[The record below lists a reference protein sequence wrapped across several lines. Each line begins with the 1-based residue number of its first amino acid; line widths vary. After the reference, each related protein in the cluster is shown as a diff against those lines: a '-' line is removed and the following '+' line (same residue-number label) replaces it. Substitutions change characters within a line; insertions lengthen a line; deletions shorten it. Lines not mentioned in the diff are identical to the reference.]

1 MSSIPDG
8 TNPDTPLGTAEAV
21 NLLLNRDNT
30 PSQAS
35 EEVQESED
43 TPTEEVSAEES
54 EAEEEVEVEEQSAD
68 TEEEEESEQY
78 DEESEEEEVAVYLAK
93 VDGEEVEVTVDDL
106 LKSYQLEQTA
116 QKRLR
121 EVAEDRKK
129 VSSEAQQVEAER
141 KYYAENLALLQDA
154 LKQYQT
160 GNRTEQQWADLYQK
174 DPIAYMKAKEDVRD
188 KEAKLQALQ
197 QEQLALQQR
206 QVETEQVKLLERIP
220 EWKDTEVA
228 NKERSDIVTYAKRFG
243 FSEQEI
249 AATND
254 SRVVDLLRRAYLYD
268 ALQSRKP
275 TATKKVKKAPKMVKS
290 GKPKGKVDT
299 KQIAKKKAFEQLAK
313 SGRKE
318 DAISYLLTK

>member
-8 TNPDTPLGTAEAV
+8 TNTNAALDTNDAI

-30 PSQAS
+30 PNQAS
-35 EEVQESED
+35 ENIQESED
-43 TPTEEVSAEES
+43 TQEVSAEET
-54 EAEEEVEVEEQSAD
+54 EVENEVAVNDQATDED
-68 TEEEEESEQY
+68 MDEESEQY
-78 DEESEEEEVAVYLAK
+78 DEETDEEEIAVYLAK
-93 VDGEEVEVTVDDL
+93 VDGEEVEVSADDL
-106 LKSYQLEQTA
+106 IKSYQLEATA

-121 EVAEDRKK
+121 EAAEERKK
-129 VSSEAQQVEAER
+129 IQTDVQQVEAER
-141 KYYAENLALLQDA
+141 KYYAENLALLQNA
-154 LKQYQT
+154 LSQT
-160 GNRTEQQWADLYQK
+160 EQGNRTEADWAELYQR

-188 KEAKLQALQ
+188 KQSKVQALQ

-220 EWKDTEVA
+220 AWKDPELA
-228 NKERSDIVTYAKRFG
+228 NKERANIVTYAKRFG
-243 FSEQEI
+243 FTEQEV

-268 ALQSRKP
+268 ALQDRKP
-275 TATKKVKKAPKMVKS
+275 SATKKVKNAPKMLKS
-290 GKPKGKVDT
+290 GQPKSKVNVSQQNRQT
-299 KQIAKKKAFEQLAK
+299 AFDKLAK

>member
-8 TNPDTPLGTAEAV
+8 TNTNAALDTNDAI

-30 PSQAS
+30 PNQAS
-35 EEVQESED
+35 ENIQESED
-43 TPTEEVSAEES
+43 TQEVSAEET
-54 EAEEEVEVEEQSAD
+54 EVENEVAVNDQATEEEVD
-68 TEEEEESEQY
+68 EESEQY
-78 DEESEEEEVAVYLAK
+78 DEETDEEEIAVYLAK
-93 VDGEEVEVTVDDL
+93 VDGEEVEVSADDL
-106 LKSYQLEQTA
+106 IKSYQLEATA

-121 EVAEDRKK
+121 EAAEERKK
-129 VSSEAQQVEAER
+129 IQTDSQQVEAER
-141 KYYAENLALLQDA
+141 KYYAENLALLQNA
-154 LKQYQT
+154 LSQT
-160 GNRTEQQWADLYQK
+160 EQGNRTEADWAELYQR

-188 KEAKLQALQ
+188 KQSKVQALQ

-220 EWKDTEVA
+220 AWKDPEVA
-228 NKERSDIVTYAKRFG
+228 NKERANIVTYAKRFG
-243 FSEQEI
+243 FTEQEV

-268 ALQSRKP
+268 ALQDRKP
-275 TATKKVKKAPKMVKS
+275 TATKKVKKAPKMLKS
-290 GKPKGKVDT
+290 GQPKSKVNVSHQNRQT
-299 KQIAKKKAFEQLAK
+299 AFDKLAK

>member
-1 MSSIPDG
+1 MSSIPEG
-8 TNPDTPLGTAEAV
+8 TNPDAPLGTKEAV
-21 NLLLNRDNT
+21 NLLLNRDTT

-35 EEVQESED
+35 EDVQESED
-43 TPTEEVSAEES
+43 TPIEEVSTEET
-54 EAEEEVEVEEQSAD
+54 EVEEEEEVEEQSAD
-68 TEEEEESEQY
+68 DETEEEGEQY

-121 EVAEDRKK
+121 DVAEDRKK

-160 GNRTEQQWADLYQK
+160 GGKTDAEWQELYQR
-174 DPIAYMKAKEDVRD
+174 DPIAYMKAKEDARD
-188 KEAKLQALQ
+188 QELRIQTLQ
-197 QEQLALQQR
+197 QEQLAVQQR
-206 QVETEQVKLLERIP
+206 QIEAEQVKLLERIP
-220 EWKDTEVA
+220 EGKDSEDA
-228 NKERSDIVTYAKRFG
+228 RRERSNIVTYAKRFG

-299 KQIAKKKAFEQLAK
+299 KAIAKKKAFEQLAK

>member
-8 TNPDTPLGTAEAV
+8 TNTNAALDTNDAI

-30 PSQAS
+30 PNQAS
-35 EEVQESED
+35 ENIQESED
-43 TPTEEVSAEES
+43 TQEVSAEET
-54 EAEEEVEVEEQSAD
+54 EVENEVAVDDQATDEEVD
-68 TEEEEESEQY
+68 EESEQY
-78 DEESEEEEVAVYLAK
+78 DEETDEEEVAVYLAK
-93 VDGEEVEVTVDDL
+93 VDGEEVEVSADDL
-106 LKSYQLEQTA
+106 IKSYQLEATA

-121 EVAEDRKK
+121 EAAEERKK
-129 VSSEAQQVEAER
+129 IQTDAQQVEAER
-141 KYYAENLALLQDA
+141 KYYAENLALLQNA
-154 LKQYQT
+154 LSQT
-160 GNRTEQQWADLYQK
+160 EQGNRTEAEWAELYQR

-188 KEAKLQALQ
+188 KQSKVQALQ

-220 EWKDTEVA
+220 AWKDPEVA
-228 NKERSDIVTYAKRFG
+228 NKERANIVTYAKRFG
-243 FSEQEI
+243 FTEQEV

-268 ALQSRKP
+268 ALQDRKP
-275 TATKKVKKAPKMVKS
+275 TATKKVKKAPKMLKS
-290 GKPKGKVDT
+290 GQPKSKVNVSQQNRQT
-299 KQIAKKKAFEQLAK
+299 AFDKLAK

>member
-8 TNPDTPLGTAEAV
+8 TNTNALDTNDAI

-30 PSQAS
+30 PNQAS
-35 EEVQESED
+35 ENIQESED
-43 TPTEEVSAEES
+43 TQEVSAEET
-54 EAEEEVEVEEQSAD
+54 EVENEVAVDDQATDEEVD
-68 TEEEEESEQY
+68 EESEQY
-78 DEESEEEEVAVYLAK
+78 DEETDEEEVAVYLAK
-93 VDGEEVEVTVDDL
+93 VDGEEVEVSADDL
-106 LKSYQLEQTA
+106 IKSYQLEATA

-121 EVAEDRKK
+121 EAAEERKK
-129 VSSEAQQVEAER
+129 IQTDAQQVEAER
-141 KYYAENLALLQDA
+141 KYYAENLALLQNA
-154 LKQYQT
+154 LSQT
-160 GNRTEQQWADLYQK
+160 EQGNRTEAEWAELYQR

-188 KEAKLQALQ
+188 KQSKVQALQ

-220 EWKDTEVA
+220 AWKDPEVA
-228 NKERSDIVTYAKRFG
+228 NKERANIVTYAKRFG
-243 FSEQEI
+243 FTEQEV

-268 ALQSRKP
+268 ALQDRKP
-275 TATKKVKKAPKMVKS
+275 TATKKVKKAPKMLKS
-290 GKPKGKVDT
+290 GQPKSKVNVSQQNRQT
-299 KQIAKKKAFEQLAK
+299 AFDKLAK